1 MCKTQSCRKC
11 HNCTDLVYAHCLR
24 TKCRT
29 CLPVWDLALVL
40 AVLVLAVLVL
50 AALVLAALVLVAMG
64 VLVLAALAL
73 VAMEVLGQRR
83 PPRGNLQVKHLS

>member
-40 AVLVLAVLVL
+40 AVLELAV
-50 AALVLAALVLVAMG
+50 LVLAALVLVAMG

-83 PPRGNLQVKHLS
+83 PPRGNLQVKHL